1 MHVKYLVRITAI
13 LTLLMAAPG
22 FAQTDTP
29 SIAVSGKGIVSVVP
43 DAYSLTFVM
52 EQKGST
58 VSQLN
63 TDMQGKMQKVLAF
76 LLESGIEKTHIQ
88 TMQVNLNPYYE
99 STSEGRKQAGFIL
112 SRQIKITDK
121 NIENYDKIIDGALA
135 LGIDRIQGFQF
146 IASEQS
152 DAYKKALINAVKDAK
167 LRAELLANELGV
179 KVGKVIAVSVGHSNT
194 PMPVMRMEMAAKADT
209 FSTALPG
216 EQQIEAHVDVR
227 FTIE

>member
-1 MHVKYLVRITAI
+1 MHFKYLVRITAV
-13 LTLLMAAPG
+13 LTLLMAGPG

-43 DAYSLTFVM
+43 DAYKLTFVM

-63 TDMQGKMQKVLAF
+63 SDMQEKMQKLLAF
-76 LLESGIEKTHIQ
+76 LLESSIEKNHIQ
-88 TMQVNLNPYYE
+88 TMQVNLNPYFE
-99 STSEGRKQAGFIL
+99 STPEGRKQAGFIL
-112 SRQIKITDK
+112 RRQITVTDK

-135 LGIDRIQGFQF
+135 LGIDGIQGFQF
-146 IASEQS
+146 ITSEQS
-152 DAYKKALINAVKDAK
+152 RAYKKALINAVKDAK

-179 KVGKVIAVSVGHSNT
+179 TVGKVISVSVGHSNT
-194 PMPVMRMEMAAKADT
+194 PMPRMRMEMAAKADS

-227 FTIE
+227 FSVE